1 MINWVPKRRQAA
13 VRAAGNK
20 VKAMKFGSM
29 ASRKKP
35 VGGFTLVELL
45 VVIVLLG
52 ILTTLAV
59 PSFNQYQ
66 ATQSVRNAAS
76 DLVFAM
82 SFARSEAVKRN
93 TDVTVSANSTWD
105 GGWVVKAGTLTLRE
119 FASHSGVTIKS
130 DVTAITY
137 KGTGRATAGTTF
149 DITPLAEGVTAQ
161 CVRISGSG
169 KPHNRTGACSG

>member
-1 MINWVPKRRQAA
+1 
-13 VRAAGNK
+13 
-20 VKAMKFGSM
+20 MKFSSM
-29 ASRKKP
+29 ASRKTL
-35 VGGFTLVELL
+35 VAGFTLVELL

-59 PSFNQYQ
+59 PSFTQYQ
-66 ATQSVRNAAS
+66 ASQAVRNAAS

-93 TDVTVSANSTWD
+93 TDVTVSATSTWD
-105 GGWVVKAGTLTLRE
+105 GGWVVKAGTLMLRE
-119 FASHSGVTIKS
+119 FASHAGVEIES

-137 KGTGRATAGTTF
+137 KGTGRATAGATF

-161 CVRISGSG
+161 CVRVSGSG
-169 KPHNRTGACSG
+169 KPNNRTGACG

>member
-1 MINWVPKRRQAA
+1 
-13 VRAAGNK
+13 
-20 VKAMKFGSM
+20 MKFGSM

-66 ATQSVRNAAS
+66 AAQSVRNAAS

-105 GGWVVKAGTLTLRE
+105 GGWVVKTGTLTLRE
-119 FASHSGVTIKS
+119 FASHSGVTIES
-130 DVTAITY
+130 DVTAMTY
-137 KGTGRATAGTTF
+137 KGTGRATAGATF

>member
-1 MINWVPKRRQAA
+1 
-13 VRAAGNK
+13 
-20 VKAMKFGSM
+20 MKFGSM

-82 SFARSEAVKRN
+82 NFARSEAVKRN

-105 GGWVVKAGTLTLRE
+105 GGWLVKAGTLTLQE
-119 FASHSGVTIKS
+119 FASHSGVTIES

-137 KGTGRATAGTTF
+137 KGTGRATAEATF

-169 KPHNRTGACSG
+169 KPNNRTGACSG